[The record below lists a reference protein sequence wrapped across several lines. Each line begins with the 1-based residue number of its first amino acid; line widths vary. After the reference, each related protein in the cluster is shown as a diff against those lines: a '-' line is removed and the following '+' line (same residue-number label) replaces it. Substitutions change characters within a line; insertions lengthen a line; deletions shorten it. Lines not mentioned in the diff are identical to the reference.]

1 MCERVCKHKSSRKG
15 VLCCCNILTHTLTFV
30 SPLLTHTLT
39 VVFVFLLLTHT
50 LTFVSLLL
58 THTLTFVSP
67 LLIQSVA
74 GKPFV
79 ECLREQGVEPGI
91 KVDEV
96 CLKT

>member
-1 MCERVCKHKSSRKG
+1 MHNVYIYGSGQPYIDICMSSGFRVKPKPNSTANS
-15 VLCCCNILTHTLTFV
+15 CCSHTH
-30 SPLLTHTLT
+30 
-39 VVFVFLLLTHT
+39 THT